1 MENHP
6 ITENP
11 IDLLYRIVSAYP
23 GEERQKAKQ
32 SLEEYLSNVPMQEGC
47 SLSEQLPGIV
57 SEYLWESVQRYTL
70 SMNCPV
76 AVDTALADYRKLNS
90 TASPC
95 VLLTEKAVEV
105 MEKVKKI
112 ESLPGYYKSRD
123 ELEQMIR
130 ALAGAEQEAVFVRL
144 RHRLEDMLL
153 EVIVPAVLEQE
164 KKPPANLEAQYDL
177 WQDLK
182 LCQRYTV
189 DRFALYFLA
198 IEKEAFRVL
207 LPCCLTHVDGVE
219 QTYRAA
225 RIIARL
231 TPQLADGERASLFA
245 ILFLWTEERALR
257 HIGTKKADADTVL
270 MQELYLLLLDSLK
283 RGDYRFWENP
293 RFRELS
299 NTLSFHSQNAKE
311 DEQHE

>member
-1 MENHP
+1 MTEKENL
-6 ITENP
+6 NP
-11 IDLLYRIVSAYP
+11 TDLLYRIVSAYP
-23 GEERQKAKQ
+23 GMEREKAKQ
-32 SLEEYLSNVPMQEGC
+32 SLEEYLSNVPLQEGC

-57 SEYLWESVQRYTL
+57 SEYLWESVQPYTL

-76 AVDTALADYRKLNS
+76 AVDTALADYRKLTNM
-90 TASPC
+90 ASPS
-95 VLLTEKAVEV
+95 VLYSEEAVQA
-105 MEKVKKI
+105 MEEVKKI
-112 ESLPGYYKSRD
+112 ASLSGYYKSRD

-130 ALAGAEQEAVFVRL
+130 SLPGAEQEAVFSHL

-182 LCQRYTV
+182 LCQRYTI

-207 LPCCLTHVDGVE
+207 LPCCLTHEDGVE

-231 TPQLADGERASLFA
+231 TLQLADGERASLFA

-257 HIGTKKADADTVL
+257 HIGTKKADADTEL
-270 MQELYLLLLDSLK
+270 MQELYLLLLDSIK
-283 RGDYRFWENP
+283 RQDYRFWDNP

-299 NTLSFHSQNAKE
+299 DTFTSHSQTMKE

>member
-1 MENHP
+1 MTEKENF
-6 ITENP
+6 NP

-23 GEERQKAKQ
+23 GMEREKAKQ
-32 SLEEYLSNVPMQEGC
+32 SLEEYLSDVSLQEGC

-57 SEYLWESVQRYTL
+57 AQYLWDAVLPYTMSPLWPDVVL
-70 SMNCPV
+70 S
-76 AVDTALADYRKLNS
+76 ALADYRKLNNM
-90 TASPC
+90 AAPC
-95 VLLTEKAVEV
+95 ALLTEKAVEV
-105 MEKVKKI
+105 MEQIKKI
-112 ESLPGYYKSRD
+112 ESLPSYLKSRD
-123 ELEQMIR
+123 ELEQ
-130 ALAGAEQEAVFVRL
+130 AVYPLSKAESEAVFVHL

-164 KKPPANLEAQYDL
+164 KKPPANLEAQFDL

-182 LCQRYTV
+182 LCERYTV
-189 DRFALYFLA
+189 GRFALYFLA
-198 IEKEAFRVL
+198 IEKETFRVL
-207 LPCCLTHVDGVE
+207 LPCCLTHEDGVE

-257 HIGTKKADADTVL
+257 HIGTKKADADTEV
-270 MQELYLLLLDSLK
+270 MQELYLLLLDSIK
-283 RGDYRFWENP
+283 RQDYRFWDNP

-299 NTLSFHSQNAKE
+299 DTLTSHSQTKKE
-311 DEQHE
+311 DE

>member
-1 MENHP
+1 MTEKENL
-6 ITENP
+6 NP

-23 GEERQKAKQ
+23 GMEREKAKQ
-32 SLEEYLSNVPMQEGC
+32 SLEEYLSNVPLQEGC

-57 SEYLWESVQRYTL
+57 SQYLWESVRPYTL

-95 VLLTEKAVEV
+95 ILRSEEAVQA
-105 MEKVKKI
+105 MEEVKKI
-112 ESLPGYYKSRD
+112 ASLSGYYKSRD
-123 ELEQMIR
+123 ELEQ
-130 ALAGAEQEAVFVRL
+130 AVYPLSKAESEAVFVHL

-164 KKPPANLEAQYDL
+164 KKPPANLEAQFDL

-182 LCQRYTV
+182 QCQRYTV

-198 IEKEAFRVL
+198 IEKGAFRVL
-207 LPCCLTHVDGVE
+207 LPCRLTHEDGVE

-245 ILFLWTEERALR
+245 MLFLWTEERALR
-257 HIGTKKADADTVL
+257 HIGTKKADANTEV

-283 RGDYRFWENP
+283 RGDYRFWENQ

-299 NTLSFHSQNAKE
+299 DTFTSYSQNTKE

>member
-1 MENHP
+1 MY
-6 ITENP
+6 TEEVKNP
-11 IDLLYRIVSAYP
+11 TDLLHRIVSAYP
-23 GEERQKAKQ
+23 GTEREKAKQ
-32 SLEEYLSNVPMQEGC
+32 SLEEYLSNVPLQEGC

-76 AVDTALADYRKLNS
+76 AVDTALADYRKLNNM
-90 TASPC
+90 AAPC
-95 VLLTEKAVEV
+95 ILRSEGAVQA
-105 MEKVKKI
+105 MEEVKKI
-112 ESLPGYYKSRD
+112 ASLSGYYKSRD

-130 ALAGAEQEAVFVRL
+130 ALAGAEQEAVFSHL

-182 LCQRYTV
+182 LCQRFGV
-189 DRFALYFLA
+189 GHLALYFLD
-198 IEKEAFRVL
+198 IKKEAFRIL
-207 LPCCLTHVDGVE
+207 LPCCLTHADGVE

-245 ILFLWTEERALR
+245 ILFLWVEERALR
-257 HIGTKKADADTVL
+257 HIGTKKADADTEL
-270 MQELYLLLLDSLK
+270 MQELYLLLLDSIK
-283 RGDYRFWENP
+283 RQDYRFWDNP
-293 RFRELS
+293 RFRELAD
-299 NTLSFHSQNAKE
+299 TLTPHSQTMKE
-311 DEQHE
+311 DE

>member
-1 MENHP
+1 MY
-6 ITENP
+6 TEEVKNP
-11 IDLLYRIVSAYP
+11 IDLLHAIVSAYP
-23 GEERQKAKQ
+23 GMEREKAKQ
-32 SLEEYLSNVPMQEGC
+32 SLEEYLSNVTLQEGC
-47 SLSEQLPGIV
+47 SFSKQLPGIV
-57 SEYLWESVQRYTL
+57 SQYLWESVQPYTL

-76 AVDTALADYRKLNS
+76 AVDTALADYHKLPH
-90 TASPC
+90 TTSPC
-95 VLLTEKAVEV
+95 VLHSEEAVQA
-105 MEKVKKI
+105 MEEVKKI
-112 ESLPGYYKSRD
+112 ASLSGYYKSRD
-123 ELEQMIR
+123 ELEQTIR
-130 ALAGAEQEAVFVRL
+130 ALAGAEQETVFAHL

-164 KKPPANLEAQYDL
+164 KKPPANLEAQFDL

-207 LPCCLTHVDGVE
+207 LPCCLTHEDGVE

-245 ILFLWTEERALR
+245 MLFLMTEERALR
-257 HIGTKKADADTVL
+257 HIGTKKADADTEV
-270 MQELYLLLLDSLK
+270 MQELYLLLLDSIK
-283 RGDYRFWENP
+283 RQDYRFWDNP

-299 NTLSFHSQNAKE
+299 DTLSSHSQTTKE
-311 DEQHE
+311 DE

>member
-11 IDLLYRIVSAYP
+11 VDLLHAIVSAYP
-23 GEERQKAKQ
+23 GTEREKAKQ
-32 SLEEYLSNVPMQEGC
+32 SLDGYLSNVPLQERC

-57 SEYLWESVQRYTL
+57 SQYLWESVQPYTL

-76 AVDTALADYRKLNS
+76 AVDTALADYHKLPH

-95 VLLTEKAVEV
+95 ILRSEEAVQA
-105 MEKVKKI
+105 MEEVKKI
-112 ESLPGYYKSRD
+112 ASLSGYYKSRD
-123 ELEQMIR
+123 ELEQ
-130 ALAGAEQEAVFVRL
+130 AVYPLSKAESEAVFVHL

-164 KKPPANLEAQYDL
+164 KKPPANLEAQFDL

-182 LCQRYTV
+182 LCERYTV
-189 DRFALYFLA
+189 GRFALYFLA
-198 IEKEAFRVL
+198 IEKETFRVL
-207 LPCCLTHVDGVE
+207 LPCCLTHEDGVE

-231 TPQLADGERASLFA
+231 TPQLTDGERASLLA

-257 HIGTKKADADTVL
+257 HIGMKKADADTEV
-270 MQELYLLLLDSLK
+270 MQELYLLLLDSIK
-283 RGDYRFWENP
+283 RQDYRFWDNP

-299 NTLSFHSQNAKE
+299 DTFYSQTMKE
-311 DEQHE
+311 DE

>member
-1 MENHP
+1 MY
-6 ITENP
+6 TEEVKNP

-23 GEERQKAKQ
+23 GTEREKAKQ
-32 SLEEYLSNVPMQEGC
+32 SLEEYLSNVPLQDGC

-57 SEYLWESVQRYTL
+57 SQYLWESVQPYTL

-76 AVDTALADYRKLNS
+76 AVDTALADYHKLPH

-95 VLLTEKAVEV
+95 ILRSEEAVQA
-105 MEKVKKI
+105 MEEVKKI
-112 ESLPGYYKSRD
+112 ASLSGYYKSRD
-123 ELEQMIR
+123 ELEQ
-130 ALAGAEQEAVFVRL
+130 AVYPLSKAESEAVFVHL

-164 KKPPANLEAQYDL
+164 KKPPANLEAQFDL

-182 LCQRYTV
+182 LCERYTV
-189 DRFALYFLA
+189 GRFALYFLA
-198 IEKEAFRVL
+198 IEKETFRVL
-207 LPCCLTHVDGVE
+207 LPCCLTHEDGVE

-231 TPQLADGERASLFA
+231 TPQLTDGERASLLA

-257 HIGTKKADADTVL
+257 HIGTKKADADTEM

-283 RGDYRFWENP
+283 QQDYRFWDNP

-299 NTLSFHSQNAKE
+299 NTLTSRSQNMKE
-311 DEQHE
+311 DE

>member
-1 MENHP
+1 MY
-6 ITENP
+6 TEEVKNP
-11 IDLLYRIVSAYP
+11 IDLLHAIVSAYP

-32 SLEEYLSNVPMQEGC
+32 SLEEYLSNVPLIEGC
-47 SLSEQLPGIV
+47 SLSEQLPGIA

-95 VLLTEKAVEV
+95 VLHSEEAVQA
-105 MEKVKKI
+105 MEEVKKI
-112 ESLPGYYKSRD
+112 ASLSGYYKSRD
-123 ELEQMIR
+123 ELEQTIHS
-130 ALAGAEQEAVFVRL
+130 LPDAEREAVFVHL

-164 KKPPANLEAQYDL
+164 KKPLANLEAQFDL

-198 IEKEAFRVL
+198 IDKEAFRVL
-207 LPCCLTHVDGVE
+207 LPCCLTHEDGVE

-245 ILFLWTEERALR
+245 MLCRITI
-257 HIGTKKADADTVL
+257 HVGQVKK
-270 MQELYLLLLDSLK
+270 K
-283 RGDYRFWENP
+283 
-293 RFRELS
+293 
-299 NTLSFHSQNAKE
+299 
-311 DEQHE
+311 DEG

>member
-1 MENHP
+1 ME
-6 ITENP
+6 E
-11 IDLLYRIVSAYP
+11 
-23 GEERQKAKQ
+23 
-32 SLEEYLSNVPMQEGC
+32 
-47 SLSEQLPGIV
+47 
-57 SEYLWESVQRYTL
+57 
-70 SMNCPV
+70 
-76 AVDTALADYRKLNS
+76 
-90 TASPC
+90 
-95 VLLTEKAVEV
+95 
-105 MEKVKKI
+105 VKKI
-112 ESLPGYYKSRD
+112 ASLSGYYKSRD
-123 ELEQMIR
+123 ELEQ
-130 ALAGAEQEAVFVRL
+130 AVYPLSKAESEVVFWHL
-144 RHRLEDMLL
+144 RGRLEDMLL

-182 LCQRYTV
+182 QCQRYTV

-198 IEKEAFRVL
+198 IEKGAFRVL
-207 LPCCLTHVDGVE
+207 LPCCLTHEDGVE

-245 ILFLWTEERALR
+245 MLFLWTEERALR
-257 HIGTKKADADTVL
+257 HIGTKKADANTEV

-283 RGDYRFWENP
+283 RGDYRFWENQ

-299 NTLSFHSQNAKE
+299 DTFTSYSQNTKE